1 MGKTPETSDSSW
13 QRRAIAHKRVDSESA
28 ADAENSQP
36 MKPGSVAFRSQ
47 TSVSRSLGSDPLV
60 RSSIKQRSKVK
71 PKAPKAQEPDTL
83 RPTGWR
89 ELRGHP

>member
-1 MGKTPETSDSSW
+1 MGKVPETSDSSW
-13 QRRAIAHKRVDSESA
+13 QRREIAHKRVDSESA
-28 ADAENSQP
+28 AAAENSQP
-36 MKPGSVAFRSQ
+36 MKPGSAAFRSQ

-71 PKAPKAQEPDTL
+71 PKEPSPEPDTL

-89 ELRGHP
+89 ELRGRP